1 MGGIFDLDGSLMR
14 ALNGFADMIVMSLW
28 WIVGCLPIV
37 TIGAST
43 TALYY
48 AAMKSVG
55 REGTVTRNFWKSYR
69 ENLKQA
75 VVVEGILIA
84 LGILLFFMYRIAF
97 GMTSGLAGMAQLGF
111 QVLFCLYLI
120 LISFVFPILS
130 RFVLTVP
137 QLLRNVWIMCI
148 GDVPRAIGIVV
159 IHLLPLLLVFLRID
173 WFFTALPMLA
183 ALIPGVVAT
192 LNASMFLKIF
202 RKYIP
207 EEILEQEE
215 EANQNLGMFE
225 PEES

>member
-14 ALNGFADMIVMSLW
+14 ALNGFADMVVMSLW

-48 AAMKSVG
+48 AAMKSINH
-55 REGTVTRNFWKSYR
+55 EGTVTRNFWKSYR

-75 VVVEGILIA
+75 VVVELILIV
-84 LGILLFFMYRIAF
+84 LGFGLYMVYRVTF
-97 GMTSGLAGMAQLGF
+97 GMAGGLAGMAQLGF
-111 QVLFCLYLI
+111 QALFFLYLI
-120 LISFVFPILS
+120 LLSFVFPILS

-137 QLLRNVWIMCI
+137 QLFRNAMIMCI
-148 GDVPRAIGIVV
+148 GDVPRTVLIVV
-159 IHLLPLLLVFLRID
+159 IHLLPLLLIFLRID

-192 LNASMFLKIF
+192 LNASMLLKIF

-225 PEES
+225 VDES

>member
-28 WIVGCLPIV
+28 WFVGCLPIV

-48 AAMKSVG
+48 AAMKSVN

-75 VVVEGILIA
+75 VIIELILVA
-84 LGILLFFMYRIAF
+84 LGILTYLLYQMAF
-97 GMTSGLAGMAQLGF
+97 GAAGGVGVVRLIF
-111 QVLFCLYLI
+111 QVLSFIYLVVGS
-120 LISFVFPILS
+120 LVFPVLS
-130 RFVLTVP
+130 RFVMTIP
-137 QLLRNVWIMCI
+137 QLFHNVIVMSI
-148 GDVPRAIGIVV
+148 GDVPRTFVIVV
-159 IHLLPLLLVFLRID
+159 INLIPLLLIFLRID
-173 WFFTALPMLA
+173 WFIIALPLLVALVPGTVASLNTMLFA
-183 ALIPGVVAT
+183 G
-192 LNASMFLKIF
+192 IF

-225 PEES
+225 ADES

>member
-28 WIVGCLPIV
+28 WLVGCLPIV

-48 AAMKSVG
+48 AAMKSVN

-75 VVVEGILIA
+75 VIIELILVA
-84 LGILLFFMYRIAF
+84 LGILTYLVYQMAFGAAGGVGVVRLIFQLLFFI
-97 GMTSGLAGMAQLGF
+97 
-111 QVLFCLYLI
+111 YLVVGS
-120 LISFVFPILS
+120 LVFPVLS
-130 RFVLTVP
+130 RFIMTIP
-137 QLLRNVWIMCI
+137 QLFHNVIVMSI
-148 GDVPRAIGIVV
+148 GDVPRTFVIVV
-159 IHLLPLLLVFLRID
+159 INLIPLLLIFLRID
-173 WFFTALPMLA
+173 WFIIALPLLVALVPGTVASLNTMLFA
-183 ALIPGVVAT
+183 G
-192 LNASMFLKIF
+192 IF

-225 PEES
+225 ADES

>member
-28 WIVGCLPIV
+28 WLVGCLPIV

-69 ENLKQA
+69 DNLKQA
-75 VVVEGILIA
+75 IVVELILVA
-84 LGILLFFMYRIAF
+84 LGSVLFVVYRWAF
-97 GMTSGLAGMAQLGF
+97 GMAGGLTGIAQLGF
-111 QVLFCLYLI
+111 QILFFLFLI
-120 LISFVFPILS
+120 LVSFVFPVLS

-137 QLLRNVWIMCI
+137 QLFRNVLIMCV

-159 IHLLPLLLVFLRID
+159 LHLLPFLLIFMRID

-183 ALIPGVVAT
+183 ALVPGVVAT

-225 PEES
+225 AEES

>member
-48 AAMKSVG
+48 AAMKSVN

-75 VVVEGILIA
+75 VIIELILVA
-84 LGILLFFMYRIAF
+84 LGFLTYLVYQMAFGAAGGVGVVRLIFQLLF
-97 GMTSGLAGMAQLGF
+97 L
-111 QVLFCLYLI
+111 VYLVVGS
-120 LISFVFPILS
+120 LVFPVLS
-130 RFVLTVP
+130 RFIMTIP
-137 QLLRNVWIMCI
+137 QLFHNVFVMSI
-148 GDVPRAIGIVV
+148 GDVPRTFVIVV
-159 IHLLPLLLVFLRID
+159 INLIPLLLIFLRID
-173 WFFTALPMLA
+173 WFIIALPLLVALVPGTVASLNTMLFA
-183 ALIPGVVAT
+183 G
-192 LNASMFLKIF
+192 IF

-225 PEES
+225 ADES

>member
-14 ALNGFADMIVMSLW
+14 ALNGFADMVVMSLW

-37 TIGAST
+37 TIGTST

-48 AAMKSVG
+48 AAMKSVV

-69 ENLKQA
+69 ENWKQA
-75 VVVEGILIA
+75 VVVELILVA
-84 LGILLFFMYRIAF
+84 LGMVLFAAYRVAF
-97 GMTSGLAGMAQLGF
+97 GMAGGFAGIAQLGVQIVF
-111 QVLFCLYLI
+111 FLYLI
-120 LISFVFPILS
+120 LLSFVFPVLS
-130 RFVLTVP
+130 RFVLNVS
-137 QLLRNVWIMCI
+137 QLFRNVMIMCI
-148 GDVPRAIGIVV
+148 GDVPRAIVIVV
-159 IHLLPLLLVFLRID
+159 LHMLPLLLIFMRID

-183 ALIPGVVAT
+183 ALVPGVVAT
-192 LNASMFLKIF
+192 LNASMFHKIF